1 MADEVCK
8 VCGEACPVVAPW
20 HMGGAPAEYE
30 DAMAGHW
37 FRGYEREKARAEK
50 AEAEL
55 ARHETCVADNGKA
68 FDKSLSEC
76 LDRAE
81 KAEAAL
87 ASANAEI
94 ERAWRS
100 NNVNVEA
107 LGVAQREVADLRD
120 HLGACVRLV
129 DAAGLL
135 NLSRGVQLGATS
147 WYVKA
152 SDAFNAARAALKPQ
166 PATGLVVCEHCPDH
180 PHPLN
185 DDGTKCKF
193 PRPAPAAE
201 TGKAPA
207 PDLLTLLRDLFGYIE
222 DGTLVRNTACDAQPG
237 WAPKAMK
244 LVMTLKRVQE
254 AIAAPAQGAEAL
266 RVQMERDIHFAR
278 ERAEKAEAR
287 IAELETALRRAHGEG
302 CVCVACEK
310 IAPRAAPGKV

>member
-1 MADEVCK
+1 MAETTCG
-8 VCGEACPVVAPW
+8 VCGRAL
-20 HMGGAPAEYE
+20 GAK
-30 DAMAGHW
+30 GH
-37 FRGYEREKARAEK
+37 RKPGLSYDCVKLGLEREKARAEK
-50 AEAEL
+50 AEAEV

-68 FDKSLSEC
+68 FDKSLGEC
-76 LDRAE
+76 LDCAE

-107 LGVAQREVADLRD
+107 VYVARREVADLRD
-120 HLGACVRLV
+120 HLGACVGLI

-147 WYVKA
+147 WFVKA
-152 SDAFNAARAALKPQ
+152 SDAFDAARAALKPQ
-166 PATGLVVCEHCPDH
+166 PASGLVVCEHCPDH

-237 WAPKAMK
+237 WAIKAMK

-254 AIAAPAQGAEAL
+254 AIANPAPAQGAEAL

-278 ERAEKAEAR
+278 ERAEKAEVR